1 MPIVDYSRAINDL
14 AEDISDLAEQKGFWD
29 AEAFSDIALIPTKL
43 ALVGSEV
50 AEALDVHRKEY
61 DDDTESLTSNM
72 TPMQEDDF
80 TEELADV
87 VIRVFDVCG
96 YYDLDIGTAII
107 DKIEKNRLRPHKH
120 SKRY

>member
-14 AEDISDLAEQKGFWD
+14 AEDISDLNEQKGFWD
-29 AEAFSDIALIPTKL
+29 AEAFGDIALVPTKL
-43 ALVGSEV
+43 ALISSEV
-50 AEALDVHRKEY
+50 TEALDVHRKEY
-61 DDDTESLTSNM
+61 DDDVESLTTLM

-80 TEELADV
+80 TEEMADV
-87 VIRVFDVCG
+87 IIRVLDVCG

-107 DKIEKNRLRPHKH
+107 DKIEKNRFRPHKH